1 MSKKTRYFVAIS
13 GAVLAVGLGTGLVA
27 SYLGLPVSVFSRAA
41 GPDELQYVPADA
53 AVVAYA
59 DVKDVLNSQL
69 RQRFRE
75 LEPPSA
81 ERTEFEAKTGLNF
94 EKDID
99 SIVAAMLPSG
109 SGQTNHS
116 GDSALVLARGRF
128 DATRLESL
136 AIEHGGTVSEYQ
148 GKRIVTHQEQSATAG
163 GHRGEMALGFLDRDL
178 VAIGG
183 ATAIRNAIDARRE
196 NRNVVSNTE
205 MMRLVAELDNSNA
218 WAVGRFDALANEAR
232 LPSEVKDRIPTISW
246 FSAAG
251 HINGGVSGVLKAEA
265 KDEAAA
271 QNLRDVL
278 NGFVALAKMQAGTKP
293 GMKEMIESLHLSGE
307 GRTVSV
313 AFSVPT
319 EVLDVFEAMSK
330 SRRRGDA
337 RQ

>member
-1 MSKKTRYFVAIS
+1 MSKKTRYFIAIS

-27 SYLGLPVSVFSRAA
+27 SYIGLPVAVFSRAA
-41 GPDELQYVPADA
+41 GPDELQYVPAEA

-59 DVKDVLNSQL
+59 NVKDVLNSEF

-75 LEPPSA
+75 LEPQTA
-81 ERTEFEAKTGLNF
+81 ERNDFEEKTGINF
-94 EKDID
+94 EQDID
-99 SIVAAMLPSG
+99 SIVAAMIPGARALSDHPEE
-109 SGQTNHS
+109 
-116 GDSALVLARGRF
+116 SALLLARGRF
-128 DATRLESL
+128 DAARLEAL
-136 AIEHGGTVSEYQ
+136 AVEHGGAASEYE
-148 GKRIVTHQEQSATAG
+148 GKRIITHQETG
-163 GHRGEMALGFLDRDL
+163 TTVDGNRDEMALGFIEANL
-178 VAIGG
+178 VAIGS
-183 ATAIRNAIDARRE
+183 ANAVRKAIDAGRD

-232 LPSEVKDRIPTISW
+232 LPTEVKDQIPTISW

-271 QNLRDVL
+271 QNLRDVIT
-278 NGFVALAKMQAGTKP
+278 GFLALAKMQAGSKP
-293 GMKEMIESLHLSGE
+293 GMKEMVDSLQLSGE
-307 GRTVSV
+307 GKTVSV

-330 SRRRGDA
+330 ARRNGDA
-337 RQ
+337 RH